1 MKKIFALLLAVAVA
15 APIFMSCDGNSAN
28 VKTQNDS
35 INYALG
41 AANAG
46 GIRQYVLMADTA
58 DAEKLAQFCNGIEK
72 SLKKQKPSE
81 RVAIEGYR
89 MGISMGQEIK
99 SGFLFNDSTI
109 PAKKDLI
116 ISAFHDQLNGNKAFT
131 NAEEGMK
138 LFQTIMGQ
146 SMQTGE
152 PANLTPEQVD
162 TVNLLLGIING
173 NGARKFMLGPDTTKK
188 DIKIFVAE
196 FEKGLNNT
204 EDNELYTR
212 GLEIG
217 SNMNQQFSRSEY
229 LFNDS
234 TIELKLD
241 LIRRGLLEN
250 LKQEANVIMTAEEAT
265 EWLNKTMEAKA
276 AEKNKDAAAKGEA
289 FLAENAKREGVFV
302 TESGLQYEVV
312 TMGEGEKPTA
322 ESTVKVHYHGTLID
336 GTVFDSSVQRGEP
349 IEFPLN
355 GVIKGWTEGLQ
366 LMPVGS
372 KFILYIPYQLAYGER
387 GAGELIGPFE
397 ALIFEV
403 ELLEIVK

>member
-1 MKKIFALLLAVAVA
+1 MKKIFGLFLVA
-15 APIFMSCDGNSAN
+15 AIAAPMFISCGGNSAN
-28 VKTQNDS
+28 VKTQSDS

-58 DAEKLAQFCNGIEK
+58 ETEKVAQFCNGIEA
-72 SLKKQKPSE
+72 SLKDLTPAE
-81 RVAIEGYR
+81 RLTIEGFR
-89 MGISMGQEIK
+89 MGISMNEEIK
-99 SGFLFNDSTI
+99 SGFLFNDSTLL
-109 PAKKDLI
+109 AKKDLI
-116 ISAFHDQLNGNKAFT
+116 ISSFKSQLEGKTSFINPENG
-131 NAEEGMK
+131 MQY
-138 LFQTIMGQ
+138 FQTLMGP
-146 SMQTGE
+146 SLQTGA

-162 TVNLLLGIING
+162 TVNMLLGIING
-173 NGARKFMLGPDTTKK
+173 NGARKYILGKDTTDKN
-188 DIKIFVAE
+188 IKIFISE

-204 EDNELYTR
+204 DDNAAYLK
-212 GLEIG
+212 GLEVG
-217 SNMNQQFSRSEY
+217 SNMRQQFTRSEY

-234 TIELKLD
+234 TIEVKLN
-241 LIRRGLLEN
+241 IIKRGLIEN
-250 LKQEANVIMTAEEAT
+250 LKKEANVIMTSDVAA
-265 EWLNKTMEAKA
+265 EWLNKKMEAKA
-276 AEKNKDAAAKGEA
+276 AERNKSLAAKGEA
-289 FLAENAKREGVFV
+289 FLAENAKREGIVV
-302 TESGLQYEVV
+302 TESGLQYEVI

-387 GAGELIGPFE
+387 GAGELIGPCE

-403 ELLEIVK
+403 ELLDIVK